1 MAARPYFLRTPRLGF
16 GVWSP
21 EDLPLALALWGDIL
35 VTRYIG
41 GPFSAEAVRQRLDA
55 EIGLMARDGVQ
66 YWPIFLLDGDEHA
79 GCAGLRPYRREAG
92 IHELGVHLRPAC
104 WHRGLGVEAGRAVI
118 GFAFSTLHAAAIFAG
133 HHPSNTASERML
145 KALGFRFTHREL
157 YPPTGLHHPSYLL
170 ERPGAAPCVGSGQR
184 REEG

>member
-21 EDLPLALALWGDIL
+21 EDLPLALALWGDVL

-66 YWPIFLLDGDEHA
+66 YWPIFLLDGDEEVRAFILSHGA
-79 GCAGLRPYRREAG
+79 DVRVVSPAWLAERVARE
-92 IHELGVHLRPAC
+92 
-104 WHRGLGVEAGRAVI
+104 
-118 GFAFSTLHAAAIFAG
+118 AAAIAAHYPQQRIGPKRAG
-133 HHPSNTASERML
+133 A
-145 KALGFRFTHREL
+145 
-157 YPPTGLHHPSYLL
+157 
-170 ERPGAAPCVGSGQR
+170 V
-184 REEG
+184 